1 MIGIY
6 VIVFNIKRFNI
17 NNLPELFIYLLDK
30 KGNVIIPKNRRKIFL
45 FNDIIVIKLYPE
57 TINKLV
63 KEIYFSEIIKVRIK
77 ILNREKDNENNCHR
91 LFKDGDENKLHQQSL
106 NQSENYDPDD
116 LEIILKK
123 QESFDLIRIGNST
136 III

>member
-63 KEIYFSEIIKVRIK
+63 KEIYFSETTKVRIK
-77 ILNREKDNENNCHR
+77 ILNREKDNEKNCHR
-91 LFKDGDENKLHQQSL
+91 F
-106 NQSENYDPDD
+106 
-116 LEIILKK
+116 I
-123 QESFDLIRIGNST
+123 
-136 III
+136 

>member
-91 LFKDGDENKLHQQSL
+91 F
-106 NQSENYDPDD
+106 
-116 LEIILKK
+116 I
-123 QESFDLIRIGNST
+123 
-136 III
+136 

>member
-77 ILNREKDNENNCHR
+77 IFNREKDNENNCHR

>member
-63 KEIYFSEIIKVRIK
+63 KEIYFSETTKVRIK

>member
-30 KGNVIIPKNRRKIFL
+30 KCNVIIPKNRRKIFL

-63 KEIYFSEIIKVRIK
+63 KEIYFSETTKVRIK
-77 ILNREKDNENNCHR
+77 ILNREKDNEKNCHR
-91 LFKDGDENKLHQQSL
+91 F
-106 NQSENYDPDD
+106 
-116 LEIILKK
+116 I
-123 QESFDLIRIGNST
+123 
-136 III
+136 